1 MYQETEKDHTTVIA
15 VLIIVSIILM
25 LIFLA
30 IIFPIFSRYQAR
42 QQALNEVQIN
52 EITIKSQEQ
61 LIQVEK
67 QKAQIRVEEAKGIS
81 QSQAIINSSLTANYL
96 QYMAIK
102 AQEKMASSPNHT
114 QIYIPVGTNGIPL
127 VKNID

>member
-1 MYQETEKDHTTVIA
+1 MYQKTEKYHTIVIA
-15 VLIIVSIILM
+15 VLIIVSIILI
-25 LIFLA
+25 LTSLA
-30 IIFPIFSRYQAR
+30 IIFPIFLRYQAR

-102 AQEKMASSPNHT
+102 AQEKMSNSPNHT